1 MANDLLM
8 KGFFTFRLRYFIW
21 AVVLFIIEVIIALY
35 VRDRFVRPYLGDFLV
50 VILLYCAVKAV
61 VNKSNIQIGVSVL
74 LFAYCIET
82 LQYFH
87 FVDRIGLAD
96 NKLARVVIGYGFE
109 WWDMLAYTFGVI
121 FVLIVDKR
129 K

>member
-1 MANDLLM
+1 MANNLAV
-8 KGFFTFRLRYFIW
+8 KPFFVFRLRYFIW

-50 VILLYCAVKAV
+50 VILLYCAIKTV
-61 VNKSNIQIGVSVL
+61 VNRSNMQIGIAVL
-74 LFAYCIET
+74 LFAYCIEAM
-82 LQYFH
+82 QYFH

-96 NKLARVVIGYGFE
+96 NKLARIVIGYGFE
-109 WWDMLAYTFGVI
+109 WWDMLAYTLGVI
-121 FVLIVDKR
+121 FILIIDKR